1 MTKAQRDFGCN
12 WAKRLKTVISIMKK
26 QLGNIA
32 KDFQVVTPVLKI
44 KKNSRKP
51 NSNYPR

>member
-12 WAKRLKTVISIMKK
+12 WAKRLKTAVLVIKK